1 MFKEPANNPQIMHTR
16 VLRSMLES
24 GFVQAEDGK
33 LHYEANGTGP
43 ALVLIHAG
51 FLDRRMWDQQFQLF
65 SKHYRVIRYDVR
77 GYGKSDRPETNF
89 SDYKDLHTL
98 LSHLGIGS
106 THIIG
111 VSNGGRIALDF
122 AVEYPQMVRSLV
134 LVGTGVKGREILGP
148 EEEKAWDEFD
158 VEMKPQEEAVKENRL
173 AEAAE
178 MDVNV
183 WASAQTPES
192 RNRIL
197 EIAIDNSHTQK
208 ENPGK
213 LQVSPQPPAYK
224 RLSEIRAPTLVIIG
238 DRDVRGMRYI
248 ADDVHSK
255 IEGSKILVIPGADH
269 IVNMS
274 RPDEF
279 NRAVLEF
286 LNSSGTF

>member
-1 MFKEPANNPQIMHTR
+1 
-16 VLRSMLES
+16 MLES
-24 GFVQAEDGK
+24 GFVQVEGGR
-33 LHYEANGTGP
+33 LYYEVNGSGP

-51 FLDRRMWDQQFQLF
+51 FLDRRMWDEQFQLF
-65 SKHYRVIRYDVR
+65 AKHFRVIRYDVR
-77 GYGKSDRPETNF
+77 GYGKSDRPKSNF
-89 SDYKDLHTL
+89 SDYKDLYSL
-98 LSHLGIGS
+98 LSLLGLGS
-106 THIIG
+106 THIVG

-122 AVEYPQMVRSLV
+122 TVEYPQMVRSLV
-134 LVGTGVKGREILGP
+134 LVGTGVKGREVSGP
-148 EEEKAWDEFD
+148 EQEKAWDEFD
-158 VEMKPQEEAVKENRL
+158 VQMKLQEEAVKENRL

-178 MDVNV
+178 MDVNA
-183 WASAQTPES
+183 WASVQTSAS
-192 RNRIL
+192 RKRIL
-197 EIAIDNSHTQK
+197 EIAMDNSHTQK

-255 IEGSKILVIPGADH
+255 IQGSKKLVIHEADH

-279 NRAVLEF
+279 NKAVLEF
-286 LNSSGTF
+286 LGLAE